1 MMVELLLIVALAA
14 AGGLF
19 LLFAYTFCT
28 VLVLPLTRGAL
39 FVPTSR
45 VRVRAILDAVPMTE
59 NQLLV
64 DLGCGDGRMLKE
76 AELRYG
82 VRGIGYEVNPFAY
95 LKARLN
101 CFGLQE
107 VTIKM
112 RNFWNVDL
120 GEADVVFCY
129 LFPDVL
135 QDLAQK
141 LVREAKP
148 GALLVSCNFSLP
160 GMTSER
166 ILHPSSSL
174 HNDPIYIYRMPAAT
188 EPVGQIRTG
197 R

>member
-1 MMVELLLIVALAA
+1 MITELLQIVALATS
-14 AGGLF
+14 GGLF
-19 LLFAYTFCT
+19 LLFTYTFCT
-28 VLVLPLTRGAL
+28 MLVLPFTRGAL

-64 DLGCGDGRMLKE
+64 DLGCGDGRMLRE

-82 VRGIGYEVNPFAY
+82 VRGIGYELNPFAY
-95 LKARLN
+95 LIARLN
-101 CFGLQE
+101 CFRLQD
-107 VTIKM
+107 VTIRM
-112 RNFWNVDL
+112 CNFWNVDL

-148 GALLVSCNFSLP
+148 GAVLVSCNFPLP
-160 GMTSER
+160 GMTKER
-166 ILHPSSSL
+166 ILHPNSSL
-174 HNDPIYIYRMPAAT
+174 HNDPIYIYRVPAAI
-188 EPVGQIRTG
+188 EPDGRIRAG